1 MPSNR
6 RQPAL
11 RGMAILGLAAW
22 MASSAGSLAAQT
34 LPPPEN
40 VVQLSASAQQ
50 EVVQDW
56 LTAVLVTRH
65 QAPDA
70 GTVQNALKLALDRAL
85 VHAKGRS
92 GAGVEVSTGGFHVQ
106 PRYGRDGQ
114 VTGWHGTA
122 ELLVQGRDVARVAG
136 LAGDTPGMV
145 VSQMVFSVSR
155 DTTQRLE
162 ADVRRQAIASFRR
175 QAQQVAEDF
184 GFKGYTLR
192 EVSIGEAGLPAGAR
206 PRMFMAAEAGAALSS
221 APVPAEPGKSL
232 VQVTVSGSVQLR

>member
-6 RQPAL
+6 YPAAC
-11 RGMAILGLAAW
+11 RAIALGFATWAAIQ
-22 MASSAGSLAAQT
+22 AGAVAAQT

-40 VVQLSASAQQ
+40 VVQLSASAQE
-50 EVVQDW
+50 EVAQDW

-85 VHAKGRS
+85 THARGRS
-92 GAGVEVSTGGFHVQ
+92 GAGVDVSTGAFHVQ

-122 ELLVQGRDVARVAG
+122 ELLVQGRDVARVAA

-145 VSQMVFSVSR
+145 VSQMAFSVSR
-155 DTTQRLE
+155 EASQRIE
-162 ADVRRQAIASFRR
+162 ADVRRQAIARFRG

-192 EVSIGEAGLPAGAR
+192 EVSIGEAGLPSGAR
-206 PRMFMAAEAGAALSS
+206 PRMLMAAEAGAALSS
-221 APVPAEPGKSL
+221 VPVPAEPGKSL
-232 VQVTVSGSVQLR
+232 VQVTVSGSVQLK